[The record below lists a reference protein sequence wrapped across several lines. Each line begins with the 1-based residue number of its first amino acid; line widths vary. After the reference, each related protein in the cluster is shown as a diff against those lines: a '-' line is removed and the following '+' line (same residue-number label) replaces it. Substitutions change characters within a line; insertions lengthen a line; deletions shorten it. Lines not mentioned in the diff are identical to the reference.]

1 MKFREL
7 FVDNSGFRAVMIGLT
22 GDVSIAA
29 VKFGAASIT
38 GSSAMMSGGVHSLV
52 DACTEIILFYGLIA
66 STRMPSPQHQLG
78 YGREIY
84 FWNFIVA
91 ILIFALGSGVTII
104 GGLKQVVHPE
114 PIEAE
119 WINYIVLTISILV
132 EAVALW
138 AATRQLQL
146 ETGETWISALRRR
159 RDNTTLTI
167 VEGDIAAL
175 IGLAV
180 AACGLAACQ
189 ITGDYRYDGIASVI
203 ISIILAVVAFRL
215 ASNSKALLIGLPVD
229 KDIAASIVSDIE
241 KNEHVLRVNGMVSVH
256 LAPDQLL
263 VAVSIWF
270 DSKLS
275 KDDVER
281 VIGDVDEYL
290 RQRYPIRALFLEP
303 QSPNRF
309 RSLNGTLSLPPQP
322 SHPGQPSSI
331 GTQTSGV

>member
-1 MKFREL
+1 MKLEAL
-7 FVDNSGFRAVMIGLT
+7 LKANSGLRAVMIGLA
-22 GDVSIAA
+22 GDLSIATI
-29 VKFGAASIT
+29 KFGAAAFT
-38 GSSAMMSGGVHSLV
+38 GSSAMMSGGVHSLI
-52 DACTEIILFYGLIA
+52 DACTEVILFYGLIA
-66 STRMPSPQHQLG
+66 STRMATPQHQLG

-91 ILIFALGSGVTII
+91 ILIFALGSGITII
-104 GGLKQVVHPE
+104 GGVKQVISPK

-119 WINYIVLTISILV
+119 WINYTVLTVSIVV

-138 AATRQLQL
+138 AATRQLRV
-146 ETGETWISALRRR
+146 ETGENWLSALRRR

-175 IGLAV
+175 IGLV
-180 AACGLAACQ
+180 IAACGLATCQ
-189 ITGDYRYDGIASVI
+189 ITGDYRYDGAASVI
-203 ISIILAVVAFRL
+203 ISLILAVVAFRL

-229 KDIAASIVSDIE
+229 KNVASSIIEDIG

-270 DSKLS
+270 DSSLT

-281 VIGDVDEYL
+281 VIGDIDEAI
-290 RQRYPIRALFLEP
+290 RKRYPIRALFLEP
-303 QSPNRF
+303 QSPKRF
-309 RSLNGTLSLPPQP
+309 QALSSSLSLTAPPVTATSTFLYP
-322 SHPGQPSSI
+322 PPGA
-331 GTQTSGV
+331 